1 MTAQTKKPAQ
11 KPRRKGRAPLGKVR
25 VQFVLRPH
33 VNDIIEERSISDGIS
48 RSEWVERLVL
58 ANEPK

>member
-11 KPRRKGRAPLGKVR
+11 HRRKGRARLGKVR

-33 VNDIIEERSISDGIS
+33 VNEIIDERSISDGIS

>member
-1 MTAQTKKPAQ
+1 MTAKNKKPAQ
-11 KPRRKGRAPLGKVR
+11 HRRKGRAPLGKVR

-33 VNDIIEERSISDGIS
+33 VNDIIEERSIGDGIS
-48 RSEWVERLVL
+48 RSEWIERLVL